1 MVIKNIINNFWN
13 MPVWM
18 RFLPML
24 GLLTPLLAISTV
36 MTNEVVKNNSNYFVL
51 IITVIS
57 TIPTI
62 VASITMLLKF
72 KISRLVYLLGWYLV
86 YFTPLISGTDEIQV
100 GVFLI
105 ELSFN
110 LLIGIA
116 LAVYL
121 FRNKQ
126 VNNYF
131 YN

>member
-1 MVIKNIINNFWN
+1 